1 MTFNIKEVFT
11 RSRQCSSDWL
21 VLQSKSLLDEA
32 IRARNASALVYAALE
47 ARNAIE
53 QLWFEIVMLLHG
65 GEIDSETLA
74 QCRKKDG
81 FLNVMRKATPDYYA
95 LASFTKLCCSIGPP
109 LLPEIIVWDI
119 KRLKKQWIAVSAYCH
134 TQAHPR
140 DTLADPQWFD
150 KGFQIV
156 QSVFDYMSANMS
168 QADTG
173 IMQPS
178 QMAKHVKP
186 IWEDFRVGAI
196 TEEQVLLRLKISQ
209 PVSGGSIITP

>member
-11 RSRQCSSDWL
+11 SPRECSSDWL
-21 VLQSKSLLDEA
+21 ILQSKCLLDEA
-32 IRARNASALVYAALE
+32 SRTRNASTLVYAALE

-95 LASFTKLCCSIGPP
+95 LASFTKLCCSIGPAF
-109 LLPEIIVWDI
+109 LPEIIVWDI
-119 KRLKKQWIAVSAYCH
+119 KRLKRQWIALSAYCH

-140 DTLADPQWFD
+140 DTLADPLWLD
-150 KGFQIV
+150 KGVQIV
-156 QSVFDYMSANMS
+156 QSVFDYMSEYMS
-168 QADTG
+168 RADTG
-173 IMQPS
+173 IMRPL
-178 QMAKHVKP
+178 QMATHVKP
-186 IWEDFRVGAI
+186 IWEDFRMGAI

-209 PVSGGSIITP
+209 PVSGGSIITL